1 MSAVTPDAD
10 RREESGR
17 SLLRSAATMTYD
29 PIVDIDWDAPLDPD
43 KLYVPEHRS
52 TLYRTPMWETMSRQ
66 QRIDLTRH
74 EIASIASMGIWFETI
89 LMQML
94 IRRAYDRDPR
104 TANIQFTY
112 TEVGDEC
119 RHSVMFAKM
128 VDKLE
133 TPHYKPVSAL
143 HRGGRWLKTISNGP
157 MCFAGAL
164 FVEEILDQL
173 QREAM
178 GDESVQPLVR
188 AVSRVHVVEE
198 ARHMRFAR
206 EEAAIE
212 FNQQGRAAK
221 EWSKLIVGVTAFLSS
236 TQLVHPHV
244 YTNVGLDMREARK
257 QAGANPYWRA
267 TRRWAARRVRESLEE
282 IDMITGPGR
291 WLWARAGLLEDGGS
305 DHA

>member
-1 MSAVTPDAD
+1 MTAPTREAD
-10 RREESGR
+10 REESGR
-17 SLLRSAATMTYD
+17 SLLRSAATITYD

-52 TLYRTPMWETMSRQ
+52 TLYGTQLWDSMSPQ
-66 QRIDLTRH
+66 QRVDLTRH

-104 TANIQFTY
+104 TANVQFTY

-119 RHSVMFAKM
+119 RHSVMFAKL

-133 TPHYKPVSAL
+133 APYYKPVSAL
-143 HRGGRWLKTISNGP
+143 HRGGRLLKTISNGP

-178 GDESVQPLVR
+178 TDESVQPLVR

-212 FNQQGRAAK
+212 FSGQGRAAK

-244 YTNVGLDMREARK
+244 YTNVGLDSRQARR
-257 QAGANPYWRA
+257 QVAANPHWQA
-267 TRRWAARRVRESLEE
+267 TLAWAARRVRASLEE
-282 IDMITGPGR
+282 IDMITGPGK
-291 WLWARAGLLEDGGS
+291 WFWSKAGLLDDG
-305 DHA
+305 DRRHD

>member
-1 MSAVTPDAD
+1 MPAATHESEG
-10 RREESGR
+10 REETGR
-17 SLLRSAATMTYD
+17 SLLRSAATITYD

-52 TLYRTPMWETMSRQ
+52 TLYGTSMWQAMSHQ
-66 QRIDLTRH
+66 QRVDLTRH

-112 TEVGDEC
+112 TEIGDEC
-119 RHSVMFAKM
+119 RHSVMFAKL

-143 HRGGRWLKTISNGP
+143 HRGGRLLKTLSNGP
-157 MCFAGAL
+157 VCFAGAL

-178 GDESVQPLVR
+178 TDESVQPLVR

-212 FNQQGRAAK
+212 FSQQGFAAK
-221 EWSKLIVGVTAFLSS
+221 EWSKLIVGATAFLSS

-244 YTNVGLDMREARK
+244 YTNVGLDAARARREA
-257 QAGANPYWRA
+257 AANPYWRTTLA
-267 TRRWAARRVRESLEE
+267 WAARRVRESLEE
-282 IDMITGPGR
+282 IDMITGPGK
-291 WLWARAGLLEDGGS
+291 WLWKRAGLLESGARSHD
-305 DHA
+305 

>member
-1 MSAVTPDAD
+1 MTAPAHETT
-10 RREESGR
+10 RREETGR

-43 KLYVPEHRS
+43 KLFIPEHRS
-52 TLYRTPMWETMSRQ
+52 TLYGTPMWDTMSHQ
-66 QRIDLTRH
+66 QRMDLTRQ

-104 TANIQFTY
+104 TANVQFTY

-119 RHSVMFAKM
+119 RHSVMFAKL
-128 VDKLE
+128 VDKVE
-133 TPHYKPVSAL
+133 APFYKPVSSL
-143 HRGGRWLKTISNGP
+143 HFGGRLLKTISNGP

-178 GDESVQPLVR
+178 TDESVQPLVR

-198 ARHMRFAR
+198 TRHMKFAR

-212 FNQQGRAAK
+212 FSQQGFAAK
-221 EWSKLIVGVTAFLSS
+221 EWSKLIVGATAFLSS

-244 YTNVGLDMREARK
+244 YTNAGLDTTEARK
-257 QAGANPYWRA
+257 QAAANPHWRT
-267 TRRWAARRVRESLEE
+267 TRQWAARRVRASLEE
-282 IDMITGPGR
+282 IDMITGPGK
-291 WLWARAGLLEDGGS
+291 WLWNQAGLLGGGGRNG
-305 DHA
+305 